1 MEATLPGR
9 AGYAAA
15 ILAGSLVVH
24 LAIIIAVANSKPST
38 YAAPHQVPLEVAV
51 VSKPLEKPAPPPP
64 PPPLP
69 PQKLRPQPLRRL
81 ARRTPVAPPAEP
93 RPAPPPPQNAPPP
106 PSVEAKEIS
115 QTPPVVLP
123 GITLES
129 TTQGGTFAAPTGNT
143 LYGEPPR
150 KAVEPG
156 TAKPYKAEKYVAAA
170 QVTELPNIDF
180 TPDLKSFYPREAQ
193 QRGFEA
199 DVVLRVLVD
208 SDGSVAKVDVL
219 SDPGQGLGAAGAR
232 AMRAFRFRPG
242 KLGGTP
248 VATTITFTLHFRI
261 VE

>member
-1 MEATLPGR
+1 MR
-9 AGYAAA
+9 AGYAGA
-15 ILAGSLVVH
+15 ILAGSLLVH
-24 LAIIIAVANSKPST
+24 AALIIIVARAKPMTSM
-38 YAAPHQVPLEVAV
+38 APHQAPLEVAV
-51 VSKPLEKPAPPPP
+51 ISKPVEKPAPPPP

-69 PQKLRPQPLRRL
+69 PRKVRPQPMRRL
-81 ARRTPVAPPAEP
+81 ARRTPIAPPAEP

-106 PSVEAKEIS
+106 PSVESKEVS

-170 QVTELPNIDF
+170 QVSELPSVDSM
-180 TPDLKSFYPREAQ
+180 PDLKQFYPRDAQ
-193 QRGFEA
+193 QHGIEG
-199 DVVLRVLVD
+199 DVVLRIIVD
-208 SDGSVAKVDVL
+208 ADGSVAKVDVL
-219 SDPGQGLGAAGAR
+219 SEPGPGLGAAGAR
-232 AMRAFRFRPG
+232 AIRAFRFHPG

-248 VATTITFTLHFRI
+248 VATTITYTLHF
-261 VE
+261 VLD